1 MDVLWFP
8 PPPLKGEHKTSYLQS
23 KCVQWCKNAVWFL
36 LCILIFSYNIKPT
49 DKWSLCHLASS
60 WLPGSRVCF
69 SQQNVAPQQD
79 GQRYLSWPSAVLIWV
94 LISVALNTLQQIPVE
109 YGFTKMEQDQLTP
122 EERPNV
128 KMLIRHVFTQGSN
141 GKSLPLKCTNN
152 RITQHNVDYN
162 QTCIM

>member
-1 MDVLWFP
+1 MDVLWLFSPSKENTRQVIYKANVCNDVRMQYDFYYVFLFSATTLNPLTNEVCVIWHPRNCQDPGFFFP
-8 PPPLKGEHKTSYLQS
+8 
-23 KCVQWCKNAVWFL
+23 
-36 LCILIFSYNIKPT
+36 
-49 DKWSLCHLASS
+49 
-60 WLPGSRVCF
+60 
-69 SQQNVAPQQD
+69 QQNVAPQQD